1 MSARVVYIGDSMQA
15 SGLALS
21 GVRVFTPP
29 AAREDIW
36 DDFKQVRDDA
46 DLILISEAYAA
57 LLGPRLVHFQQQVT
71 IPPILSIPAA
81 DQKTAPVRETIK
93 AARASLGLS

>member
-1 MSARVVYIGDSMQA
+1 MSARVVYIGEKLLA

-29 AAREDIW
+29 AQAEAIW
-36 DDFKQVRDDA
+36 DDFSQAQAYA
-46 DLILISEAYAA
+46 DLILISSDYAG
-57 LLGPRLVHFQQQVT
+57 LLGSRLEHVQQRQPV
-71 IPPILSIPAA
+71 PPVLRLPAA
-81 DQKTAPVRETIK
+81 DQRTAPVRETIQ